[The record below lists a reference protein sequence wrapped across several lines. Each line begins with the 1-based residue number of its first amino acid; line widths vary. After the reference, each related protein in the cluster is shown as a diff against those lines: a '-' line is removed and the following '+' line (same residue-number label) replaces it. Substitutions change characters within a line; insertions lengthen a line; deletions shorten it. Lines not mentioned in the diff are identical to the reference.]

1 MPRASKRSQARGP
14 LGPSVACR
22 AAAPAIR
29 AIFFLHALR
38 FMPRP
43 RAFSALALLAI
54 LAAVLAGWLGFHRAP
69 QHRHAV
75 VASGN
80 IELVDAELSFKI
92 PGRVERRLVDE
103 GDLVT
108 RGQVIA
114 QLDARELEAEVAMRR
129 AELAAA
135 QAALAELQAGTRPE
149 EIAAAKAA
157 MEKAAAALAELQHGS
172 RPQEIRVAEAA
183 LQSARTEK
191 LRLETELARA
201 EKLLQSQTISQ
212 EDYDRQKA
220 AYDVAA
226 AKLVEAQ
233 QRLELVREGPRIEEK
248 DQARS
253 AFLQAKALYE
263 LALAGPRPETKAQAA
278 AKVQQAQ
285 TALQLAEVRLEYA
298 TLTAPFD
305 GVVLSKNIEPGEYVA
320 PGTPVVTLG
329 DLRRPWLRAYIEA
342 EDLDK
347 VKYGQEARV
356 TTSTYPGKVFRGR
369 VGFIASEAE
378 FTPKNVQTP
387 KERTRLVYRIKIY
400 LDNPEMELKR
410 GMPADAEILLD
421 SPIAE
426 QSAPTHASAARMFDS
441 NRLN

>member
-1 MPRASKRSQARGP
+1 
-14 LGPSVACR
+14 
-22 AAAPAIR
+22 
-29 AIFFLHALR
+29 
-38 FMPRP
+38 MPRP
-43 RAFSALALLAI
+43 RALSAVVLLLLLGAALAA
-54 LAAVLAGWLGFHRAP
+54 WLGLNRAP
-69 QHRHAV
+69 LHRQAI
-75 VASGN
+75 VASGT
-80 IELVDAELSFKI
+80 IELIDADLSFKI
-92 PGRVERRLVDE
+92 PGRVERRPVDE
-103 GDLVT
+103 GDFVSA
-108 RGQVIA
+108 GQVIA
-114 QLDARELEAEVAMRR
+114 QLDARDLEAELAMRQ

-135 QAALAELQAGTRPE
+135 EAALAELQAGTRPE

-157 MEKAAAALAELQHGS
+157 MQKAAAAWEELEHGS

-183 LQSARTEK
+183 LQSAWTDK
-191 LRLETELARA
+191 LRLQTELARA
-201 EKLLQSQTISQ
+201 EKLLQSHTISQ
-212 EDYDRQKA
+212 EEYDRQKA

-233 QRLELVREGPRIEEK
+233 QRLELAREGPRSEQK
-248 DQARS
+248 QQAQN

-263 LALAGPRPETKAQAA
+263 LALAGPRSETKAQAA

-285 TALQLAEVRLEYA
+285 AALRLAEVRLAYA

-305 GVVLSKNIEPGEYVA
+305 GVILSKNIEPGEYVA

-329 DLRRPWLRAYIEA
+329 DLRRLWLRAYIEA

-356 TTSTYPGKVFRGR
+356 TTSTYPAKVFRGK

-400 LDNPEMELKR
+400 LDNPEMALKR

-421 SPIAE
+421 SLGHDDTATPKPPAPAATPAMPG
-426 QSAPTHASAARMFDS
+426 APTAPQPAA
-441 NRLN
+441 LLPTPPAPPPP

>member
-1 MPRASKRSQARGP
+1 MPRHQAISFVV
-14 LGPSVACR
+14 LLAVL
-22 AAAPAIR
+22 AAA
-29 AIFFLHALR
+29 
-38 FMPRP
+38 
-43 RAFSALALLAI
+43 
-54 LAAVLAGWLGFHRAP
+54 LAGWLGFHRAA
-69 QHRHAV
+69 QDRHV
-75 VASGN
+75 LLLSGN

-103 GDLVT
+103 GDSVT
-108 RGQVIA
+108 AGQVIA
-114 QLDARELEAEVAMRR
+114 QLDSRELEAEVAMRR

-135 QAALAELQAGTRPE
+135 QAALAELQAGTRAE
-149 EIAAAKAA
+149 EIAAAKAG
-157 MEKAAAALAELQHGS
+157 MHKAAAAWEELQRGL

-183 LQSARTEK
+183 VQSAWTEK

-201 EKLLQSQTISQ
+201 EKLLQTRTISQ
-212 EDYDRQKA
+212 EEYERQKS

-233 QRLELVREGPRIEEK
+233 QRLELAREGPRAEERE
-248 DQARS
+248 QAHN

-278 AKVQQAQ
+278 AKVQQAHA
-285 TALQLAEVRLEYA
+285 ALQLAEVRLAYA

-347 VKYGQEARV
+347 IKYGQEARV

-400 LDNPEMELKR
+400 LDNPNMELKR
-410 GMPADAEILLD
+410 GMPADAEILL
-421 SPIAE
+421 
-426 QSAPTHASAARMFDS
+426 QSAVSGETTSLEARVTTGGSGTLGASARVAASAAAGDS
-441 NRLN
+441 APASNIARPASIPSAVPSTPPVPSK

>member
-1 MPRASKRSQARGP
+1 M
-14 LGPSVACR
+14 
-22 AAAPAIR
+22 
-29 AIFFLHALR
+29 H
-38 FMPRP
+38 RP
-43 RAFSALALLAI
+43 RAIGALALLAV
-54 LAAVLAGWLGFHRAP
+54 LAALLAGWLGFHRAP
-69 QHRHAV
+69 QNRSTLP
-75 VASGN
+75 ASGN

-103 GDLVT
+103 GERVT

-114 QLDARELEAEVAMRR
+114 QLEARELEAEVAMRR

-135 QAALAELQAGTRPE
+135 QAALHELQAGTRPE

-157 MEKAAAALAELQHGS
+157 MEKAAAALAELQHGL

-183 LQSARTEK
+183 LQSAWTEK
-191 LRLETELARA
+191 LRLEAELARA
-201 EKLLQSQTISQ
+201 QKLLQTQTIAQ
-212 EDYDRQKA
+212 EEYDRQKA

-233 QRLELVREGPRIEEK
+233 QRLELAREGPRAEEK
-248 DQARS
+248 DQARN

-278 AKVQQAQ
+278 AKLQQAQ
-285 TALQLAEVRLEYA
+285 AALQLAEVRLAYA

-305 GVVLSKNIEPGEYVA
+305 GIVLSKNIEPGEYVA

-329 DLRRPWLRAYIEA
+329 DLRHVWLRAYIEA

-400 LDNPEMELKR
+400 LDNPQMELKR

-421 SPIAE
+421 SSPSSE
-426 QSAPTHASAARMFDS
+426 SSLTETSAAPPLP
-441 NRLN
+441 NNTGN

>member
-1 MPRASKRSQARGP
+1 MSRPKALSAVAL
-14 LGPSVACR
+14 LGVLG
-22 AAAPAIR
+22 AAA
-29 AIFFLHALR
+29 
-38 FMPRP
+38 
-43 RAFSALALLAI
+43 
-54 LAAVLAGWLGFHRAP
+54 AAWLGFNRAAPHR
-69 QHRHAV
+69 RTLS
-75 VASGN
+75 ASGN
-80 IELVDAELSFKI
+80 IELIDAELSFKI

-103 GDLVT
+103 GDWVSA
-108 RGQVIA
+108 GQVIA
-114 QLDARELEAEVAMRR
+114 QLDTRELEAEVAMRR

-157 MEKAAAALAELQHGS
+157 MLKAAAALEELEHGS

-183 LQSARTEK
+183 VQSAWTEK
-191 LRLETELARA
+191 VRLETELARA
-201 EKLLQSQTISQ
+201 EKLLARQTISQ
-212 EDYDRQKA
+212 EAYDRQKS

-233 QRLELVREGPRIEEK
+233 QRLELAREGPRTEQK
-248 DQARS
+248 QQAHH

-285 TALQLAEVRLEYA
+285 AALQLAEVRLAYA

-329 DLRRPWLRAYIEA
+329 DLRRPWLRAYVEA

-400 LDNPEMELKR
+400 LDNPLMELKR

-421 SPIAE
+421 SVAHEGAPVPNAPSPAE
-426 QSAPTHASAARMFDS
+426 TSAVPGASAEAPASRIPPHAVPPSDS
-441 NRLN
+441 GAPQGPPPMAGPSGLTTAP

>member
-1 MPRASKRSQARGP
+1 
-14 LGPSVACR
+14 
-22 AAAPAIR
+22 
-29 AIFFLHALR
+29 
-38 FMPRP
+38 MPRP
-43 RAFSALALLAI
+43 EAKIAFVLLAV
-54 LAAVLAGWLGFHRAP
+54 LAAVLAGWLGFHRASP
-69 QHRHAV
+69 HRHAIL
-75 VASGN
+75 ASGN

-103 GDLVT
+103 GDFVAA
-108 RGQVIA
+108 GQVIA

-149 EIAAAKAA
+149 ELAAAKAA
-157 MEKAAAALAELQHGS
+157 MEKAAAALAQLEHGL

-183 LQSARTEK
+183 VQSAWTEK

-201 EKLLQSQTISQ
+201 QKLLQSQTISQ
-212 EDYDRQKA
+212 EEYDRQKS

-233 QRLELVREGPRIEEK
+233 QRLELAREGPRTEEK
-248 DQARS
+248 DQARN

-285 TALQLAEVRLEYA
+285 AALQLAEVRLAYA

-320 PGTPVVTLG
+320 PGTPVVSLG
-329 DLRRPWLRAYIEA
+329 DLRRPWLRSYIEA

-356 TTSTYPGKVFRGR
+356 TTSTYPGKVFRGT

-400 LDNPEMELKR
+400 LDNPHMELKR

-421 SPIAE
+421 SGASE
-426 QSAPTHASAARMFDS
+426 APATPAASQAAPPAPAR
-441 NRLN
+441 